1 MILLDVMMP
10 GIDGFETCKRLKI
23 DPDTR
28 DIPVIFVTAKIELE
42 DIFRGFEI
50 GGVDYIVKPFKRE
63 EVLSRVKTHLKIERL
78 MQDKECL
85 NKKLQ
90 HQNDELI
97 ESQNQYRIILEKSSD
112 GVFHLDAEGRLISSN
127 TKFHSALK
135 LGTEGIVVRSIMDI
149 VISEDPSGIF
159 PKIATRRFGDRATSN
174 LAVQFCVNKS
184 SSILQDRKIH
194 TLLLDSYGI
203 WNLPNNKLYEKG
215 KEKKYLGT
223 ICIVKIPS

>member
-1 MILLDVMMP
+1 MP

-28 DIPVIFVTAKIELE
+28 DIPVIFVTAKTELE
-42 DIFRGFEI
+42 DIVRGFEI

-90 HQNDELI
+90 HQNDKLI
-97 ESQNQYRIILEKSSD
+97 ESQNQYRIILQKSSD
-112 GVFHLDAEGRLISSN
+112 GVFHFDAEGRLISSN

-194 TLLLDSYGI
+194 NLLLDSYGI